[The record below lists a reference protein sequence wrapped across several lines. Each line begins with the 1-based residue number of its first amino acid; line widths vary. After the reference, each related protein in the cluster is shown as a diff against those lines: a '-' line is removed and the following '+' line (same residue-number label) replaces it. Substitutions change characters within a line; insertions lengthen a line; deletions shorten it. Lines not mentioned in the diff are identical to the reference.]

1 MPARDLICFLAAWG
15 TAGDV
20 RPLVALALA
29 LRKRGYEVA
38 LLADAGYEAMARG
51 AGLRDDE
58 WFSSSYIPADVWM
71 RTEPVQR
78 VLSGRRQRL
87 ADALVAREI
96 ARIHRERA
104 DKSLERMRAGRD
116 SRVVAAVA
124 SMSSWGMLS
133 RLGDCA
139 KIVSCPMPYQPSRTF
154 SLAPPTSFYR
164 TRLGRWYFKR
174 YRTPLGD
181 EKARW
186 YFTNSLYHLV
196 SVSPLVF
203 PRPSDWPPNME
214 VTGYVELD
222 HPGDWRPPQTLVRFL
237 EEGDPPVYLGFGS
250 YPVFSRRRGARL
262 AEEIFAAVARAG
274 VRCLVQ
280 SPDLAALTPPPGVHV
295 LDYAPHDWLFPRC
308 SAIVHHGGYGT
319 THAGLAAGRPMVLYP
334 FHTDQFLWT
343 RRIGEL
349 GVGPGYTAR
358 IHELNGRRLA
368 ADLQFA
374 LEPRTREAAERIA
387 PLIRNED
394 GLSVQVAAIESIIE
408 HTRHGLP
415 PQEWALARERVPT
428 SPSV

>member
-29 LRKRGYEVA
+29 LRRRGYEIA

-51 AGLRDDE
+51 AGIRDDE

-78 VLSGRRQRL
+78 VLGGRRQRL

-96 ARIHRERA
+96 FRIHQQRA
-104 DKSLERMRAGRD
+104 DASLERMKAGRD
-116 SRVVAAVA
+116 SRIAAAVA
-124 SMSSWGMLS
+124 SISSWGMLS

-139 KIVSCPMPYQPSRTF
+139 RIVASPMPYQPSRTF
-154 SLAPPTSFYR
+154 SLAPPAFFYR
-164 TRLGRWYFKR
+164 TRMGRWYFNR

-186 YFTNSLYHLV
+186 YFTNGLYHLV

-222 HPGDWRPPQTLVRFL
+222 DSGDWLPSERLVRFL
-237 EEGDPPVYLGFGS
+237 EEGDPPVCFGFGS
-250 YPVFSRRRGARL
+250 YPVFSGRRGARL
-262 AEEIFAAVARAG
+262 AEAVFAATARLG

-280 SPDLAALTPPPGVHV
+280 SADLVAVPHPPHVHV

-319 THAGLAAGRPMVLYP
+319 THACLAAARPMVIYP
-334 FHTDQFLWT
+334 FHTDQFLWAG
-343 RRIGEL
+343 RIGEL
-349 GVGPGYTAR
+349 GAGPGYTAR
-358 IHELNGRRLA
+358 IHELNERRLA

-374 LEPRTREAAERIA
+374 LEPRTREAAERLGPA
-387 PLIRNED
+387 IRKED
-394 GLSVQVAAIESIIE
+394 GLAAQVAAVESIVE
-408 HTRHGLP
+408 HTRRGLSLR
-415 PQEWALARERVPT
+415 EWIPRGHEPAAAAG
-428 SPSV
+428 